1 MWRRFWVGEFDW
13 EKPVFNKIALV
24 IICITSVT
32 LPFGMFS
39 FFHLLDYLGPGLGDH
54 TSLDYV
60 RNELQ
65 ALKAG
70 GNDKA
75 AIALAS
81 ALLLL
86 LVYRCCLILHG
97 YIHYQTINAT
107 YPSDSAKEEK
117 QPTTFPMNLFYT
129 LFFFNVLM
137 FSGVALVYGL
147 FGVIAIAMGFEFGQG
162 YDAAKSIVAYAHH
175 LTNTHVPTLVD
186 LPPFISV
193 LLIYSII
200 NFPHY
205 WVHRIAHEYR
215 LPWLLLHRP
224 HHYPNVMVDIVTTN
238 VVVAFPVGFLVM
250 FPYVLFFGA
259 ATKLFSA
266 EPLYLEIII
275 VNIVTQIGAATAH
288 HSALYYLGFKY
299 RLLGFIGYLTGTAQY
314 HYLHHA
320 SHPVYANHNTNLTNI
335 GAGPFMLWDH
345 VFGTYVKPPVSRPR
359 IGLTGDPKLHLNP
372 FRLLMAG
379 LVQLIYEWKNN
390 RDWATR
396 MKILFGKSD
405 YTPPVSKDFA
415 IHESGGHP

>member
-1 MWRRFWVGEFDW
+1 MWQRLWSEELNW
-13 EKPVFNKIALV
+13 NKPGFKKIALV

-60 RNELQ
+60 RNELL
-65 ALKAG
+65 ALKTG

-86 LVYRCCLILHG
+86 LVYRCCLMLHG

-107 YPSDSAKEEK
+107 YPNDSAKEGKPQQE
-117 QPTTFPMNLFYT
+117 FPAD
-129 LFFFNVLM
+129 LFFTLVLFNILM
-137 FSGVALVYGL
+137 FTGIALVYCV
-147 FGVIAIAMGFEFGQG
+147 FGVIAIAMGFEFDQG
-162 YDAAKSIVAYAHH
+162 YGAAKAVVAYAHQ
-175 LTNTHVPTLVD
+175 LTDTYVPTLVE
-186 LPPFISV
+186 LPPIISV

-205 WVHRIAHEYR
+205 WLHRIAHEYR

-224 HHYPNVMVDIVTTN
+224 HHYPSVMIDVVTTN

-320 SHPVYANHNTNLTNI
+320 SHPIYSNHNTNLTNI

-359 IGLTGDPKLHLNP
+359 IGLTGDPKLHLNAL
-372 FRLLMAG
+372 RLLMAG
-379 LVQLIYEWKNN
+379 MVQLIYEWKNN

>member
-1 MWRRFWVGEFDW
+1 MWQRLWSEELNW
-13 EKPVFNKIALV
+13 NKPGFKKIALV

-60 RNELQ
+60 RNELL
-65 ALKAG
+65 ALKTG

-86 LVYRCCLILHG
+86 LVYRCCLMLHG

-107 YPSDSAKEEK
+107 YPNDSAKEGKPQQE
-117 QPTTFPMNLFYT
+117 FPAD
-129 LFFFNVLM
+129 LFFTLVLFNILM
-137 FSGVALVYGL
+137 FTGIALVYCV
-147 FGVIAIAMGFEFGQG
+147 FGVIAIAMGFEFDQG
-162 YDAAKSIVAYAHH
+162 YDAAKAVVAYAHQ
-175 LTNTHVPTLVD
+175 LTDTYVPTLVE
-186 LPPFISV
+186 LPPIISV

-205 WVHRIAHEYR
+205 WLHRIAHEYR

-224 HHYPNVMVDIVTTN
+224 HHYPSVMIDVVTTN

-320 SHPVYANHNTNLTNI
+320 SHPVYSNHNTNLTNI

-345 VFGTYVKPPVSRPR
+345 VFGTYVKPPV
-359 IGLTGDPKLHLNP
+359 
-372 FRLLMAG
+372 
-379 LVQLIYEWKNN
+379 
-390 RDWATR
+390 
-396 MKILFGKSD
+396 
-405 YTPPVSKDFA
+405 
-415 IHESGGHP
+415 

>member
-1 MWRRFWVGEFDW
+1 MWQRLWSEELNW
-13 EKPVFNKIALV
+13 NKPGFKKIALV

-60 RNELQ
+60 RNELL
-65 ALKAG
+65 ALKTG

-86 LVYRCCLILHG
+86 LVYRCCLMLHG

-107 YPSDSAKEEK
+107 YPNDSAKEGKPQQE
-117 QPTTFPMNLFYT
+117 FPAD
-129 LFFFNVLM
+129 LFFTLVLFNILM
-137 FSGVALVYGL
+137 FTGIALVYCV
-147 FGVIAIAMGFEFGQG
+147 FGVIAIAMGFEFDQG
-162 YDAAKSIVAYAHH
+162 YGAAKAVVAYAHQ
-175 LTNTHVPTLVD
+175 LTDTYVPTLVE
-186 LPPFISV
+186 LPPIISV
-193 LLIYSII
+193 LLIYSIV

-205 WVHRIAHEYR
+205 WLHRIAHEYR

-224 HHYPNVMVDIVTTN
+224 HHYPSVMIDVVTTN

-250 FPYVLFFGA
+250 FPYVLFFGT

-275 VNIVTQIGAATAH
+275 VNIVAQIGAATAH

-320 SHPVYANHNTNLTNI
+320 SHPIYSNHNTNLTNI

-359 IGLTGDPKLHLNP
+359 IGLTGDPKLHLNAL
-372 FRLLMAG
+372 RLLMAG
-379 LVQLIYEWKNN
+379 MVQLIYEWKNN

>member
-1 MWRRFWVGEFDW
+1 MWQRLWSEELNW
-13 EKPVFNKIALV
+13 NKPGFKKIALV

-60 RNELQ
+60 RNELL
-65 ALKAG
+65 ALKTG

-86 LVYRCCLILHG
+86 LVYRCCLMLHG

-107 YPSDSAKEEK
+107 YPNDSAKEGKPQQE
-117 QPTTFPMNLFYT
+117 FPAD
-129 LFFFNVLM
+129 LFFTLVLFNILM
-137 FSGVALVYGL
+137 FTGIALVYCV
-147 FGVIAIAMGFEFGQG
+147 FGVIAIAMGFEFDQG
-162 YDAAKSIVAYAHH
+162 YDAAKAVVAYAHQ
-175 LTNTHVPTLVD
+175 LTDTYVPTLIE
-186 LPPFISV
+186 LPPIISV

-205 WVHRIAHEYR
+205 WLHRIAHEYR

-224 HHYPNVMVDIVTTN
+224 HHYPSVMIDVVTTN

-320 SHPVYANHNTNLTNI
+320 SHPIYSNHNTNLTNI

-359 IGLTGDPKLHLNP
+359 IGLTGDPKLHLNAL
-372 FRLLMAG
+372 RLLMAG
-379 LVQLIYEWKNN
+379 MVQLIYEWKNN

>member
-1 MWRRFWVGEFDW
+1 MWQRLWSEELNW
-13 EKPVFNKIALV
+13 NKPGFKKIALV

-60 RNELQ
+60 RNELL
-65 ALKAG
+65 ALKTG

-86 LVYRCCLILHG
+86 LVYRCCLMLHG

-107 YPSDSAKEEK
+107 YPNDSAKEGKPQQE
-117 QPTTFPMNLFYT
+117 FPAD
-129 LFFFNVLM
+129 LFFTLVLFNILM
-137 FSGVALVYGL
+137 FTGIALVYCV
-147 FGVIAIAMGFEFGQG
+147 FGVIAIAMGFEFDQG
-162 YDAAKSIVAYAHH
+162 YDAAKAVVAYAHQ
-175 LTNTHVPTLVD
+175 LTDTYVPTLIE
-186 LPPFISV
+186 LPPIISV
-193 LLIYSII
+193 LLIYSIV

-205 WVHRIAHEYR
+205 WLHRIAHEYR

-224 HHYPNVMVDIVTTN
+224 HHYPSVMIDVVTTN

-320 SHPVYANHNTNLTNI
+320 SHPIYSNHNTNLTNI
-335 GAGPFMLWDH
+335 GSGPCMLWDH

-359 IGLTGDPKLHLNP
+359 IGLTGDPTLHMNP

-379 LVQLIYEWKNN
+379 LVQIVYEWKNN
-390 RDWATR
+390 RDWPTR

>member
-129 LFFFNVLM
+129 LFFSM
-137 FSGVALVYGL
+137 C
-147 FGVIAIAMGFEFGQG
+147 
-162 YDAAKSIVAYAHH
+162 
-175 LTNTHVPTLVD
+175 
-186 LPPFISV
+186 
-193 LLIYSII
+193 
-200 NFPHY
+200 
-205 WVHRIAHEYR
+205 
-215 LPWLLLHRP
+215 
-224 HHYPNVMVDIVTTN
+224 
-238 VVVAFPVGFLVM
+238 
-250 FPYVLFFGA
+250 
-259 ATKLFSA
+259 
-266 EPLYLEIII
+266 
-275 VNIVTQIGAATAH
+275 
-288 HSALYYLGFKY
+288 
-299 RLLGFIGYLTGTAQY
+299 
-314 HYLHHA
+314 
-320 SHPVYANHNTNLTNI
+320 
-335 GAGPFMLWDH
+335 
-345 VFGTYVKPPVSRPR
+345 
-359 IGLTGDPKLHLNP
+359 
-372 FRLLMAG
+372 
-379 LVQLIYEWKNN
+379 
-390 RDWATR
+390 
-396 MKILFGKSD
+396 
-405 YTPPVSKDFA
+405 
-415 IHESGGHP
+415 